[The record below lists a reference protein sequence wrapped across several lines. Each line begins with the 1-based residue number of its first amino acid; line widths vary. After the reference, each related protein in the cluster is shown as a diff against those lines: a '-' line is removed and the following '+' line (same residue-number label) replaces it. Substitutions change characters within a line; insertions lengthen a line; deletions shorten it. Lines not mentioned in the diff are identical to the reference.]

1 MKFLRLLLIAYANLY
16 HFAVTILLGGIGFV
30 SWYSGTTSVKL
41 EMLPWTG
48 EELVSWL
55 LRISALGFVAC
66 VLHASGKFPYLL
78 PLTSLALAFLMVRG
92 FFWLPFR
99 FESPEQ
105 FYWIIALTVGAVGA
119 FLSSLAIFRK
129 PFRKPK
135 A

>member
-1 MKFLRLLLIAYANLY
+1 MKILRLLMIAYANLY

-30 SWYSGTTSVKL
+30 SWSSGTTSVKL
-41 EMLPWTG
+41 DMLPWTG

-55 LRISALGFVAC
+55 LRISALGAVAC
-66 VLHASGKFPYLL
+66 ALHLSGKFPYLL
-78 PLTSLALAFLMVRG
+78 PVTSLALAVLMFRG
-92 FFWLPFR
+92 FFWLPFQ

-105 FYWIIALTVGAVGA
+105 FGWVAALVAGAGGA

-129 PFRKPK
+129 P

>member
-92 FFWLPFR
+92 FFWLPFH

-105 FYWIIALTVGAVGA
+105 FYWVIALTVGAVGA
-119 FLSSLAIFRK
+119 FFSSLAIFRK
-129 PFRKPK
+129 PKP
-135 A
+135 

>member
-1 MKFLRLLLIAYANLY
+1 MKFLRLLLTAYANLY
-16 HFAVTILLGGIGFV
+16 HFAVTIFLGGVGFV
-30 SWYSGTTSVKL
+30 AWQSGTNSVKL
-41 EMLPWTG
+41 DMLPWTG

-55 LRISALGFVAC
+55 LRISAIGFVAC

-78 PLTSLALAFLMVRG
+78 PITSLALAVLMFRG
-92 FFWLPFR
+92 FFWLPFH

-105 FYWIIALTVGAVGA
+105 FYWVIALVAGAIGA

-129 PFRKPK
+129 K